1 MQIIAPTYI
10 TDSTLI
16 SCDIPAASASYPE
29 WDDTVSYITGQR
41 VSVNYLIDGITPGV
55 HIIYECTWHGAGNID
70 MYPPDHLNMESGY
83 YWWTRIS
90 ATERWKLFDMIVA
103 PDRANASAN
112 VVGCDWESGVIWE
125 SGTTWA
131 TDTYASMQVT
141 VQPGLIDTVA
151 LMNLD
156 ASTVSIIMDDPSAGE
171 VYNETDTPSTS
182 TYYNSIFEDLP
193 AYPNA
198 TTQLIIR
205 NYSGDVNVGE
215 AIFGAIKTLGKVR
228 PGVNVGLVDYSQ
240 KQVDAFGGFSILERA
255 FSKRLDCN
263 VMISTANHSGVMR
276 VLEKYRSTPLVWIIS
291 ANYSTTLIYGY
302 YRDFKISI
310 PNLQIAD
317 CSLSIEGLGGDMVN
331 ATPIP
336 DPWVDPWDG
345 SIDLVVPIPTISV
358 STSKIEETPVAIG
371 PGQLLLTFEGA
382 DAATT
387 WPELAQGL
395 TIDYNIDCVLD
406 DAQKYSG
413 ITSLLIPLNGEF
425 GYVVPNLSNDF
436 TCIHRFRYHG
446 MDDQSLYPLCIVGT
460 SSIPEFSLG
469 FESSQWYI
477 KVKDSAGTFIANM
490 DVLPTPTVD
499 TWITYKV
506 VTSGR
511 NISLYIDDTLFD
523 TWTAAIDNPWLG
535 MNYSWFGNYNT
546 TAGYDFWL
554 DLVEWKNAPAPE
566 AIMPKLT
573 VPDVPT
579 IAITTGVYLW
589 IGNCTISQAEPCIV
603 TCATHGLVDDDPIFF
618 QTDGTLPLPIV
629 AGDYQTNIYYVDKID
644 NDTFNIKYGIGGYQ
658 VDTTT
663 AGSGTHKLMNA
674 TPS

>member
-182 TYYNSIFEDLP
+182 TYYNAIFEDLP

-205 NYSGDVNVGE
+205 NYSADVNVGE
-215 AIFGAIKTLGKVR
+215 AIFGKIKTLGKVR

-240 KQVDAFGGFSILERA
+240 KQTDAFGGFSILERA

-263 VMISTANHSGVMR
+263 VMIPTSSHSGVMR
-276 VLEKYRSTPLVWIIS
+276 ILEKYRSTPLVWIVS

-302 YRDFKISI
+302 YRDFKMSV
-310 PNLQIAD
+310 PNLQITD

-345 SIDLVVPIPTISV
+345 IIDLVLPPVPTFSI
-358 STSKIEETPVAIG
+358 STSKIEESPVA
-371 PGQLLLTFEGA
+371 P
-382 DAATT
+382 DDSVV
-387 WPELAQGL
+387 L
-395 TIDYNIDCVLD
+395 TIP
-406 DAQKYSG
+406 S
-413 ITSLLIPLNGEF
+413 
-425 GYVVPNLSNDF
+425 VPTF
-436 TCIHRFRYHG
+436 TYA
-446 MDDQSLYPLCIVGT
+446 
-460 SSIPEFSLG
+460 
-469 FESSQWYI
+469 
-477 KVKDSAGTFIANM
+477 VKAYYLAGTDGVCTISHAEPALVTITGHGLIN
-490 DVLPTPTVD
+490 DQEVL
-499 TWITYKV
+499 
-506 VTSGR
+506 
-511 NISLYIDDTLFD
+511 FH
-523 TWTAAIDNPWLG
+523 
-535 MNYSWFGNYNT
+535 
-546 TAGYDFWL
+546 
-554 DLVEWKNAPAPE
+554 
-566 AIMPKLT
+566 
-573 VPDVPT
+573 
-579 IAITTGVYLW
+579 TTGVLPEPLEVDRVYFVMYLD
-589 IGNCTISQAEPCIV
+589 V
-603 TCATHGLVDDDPIFF
+603 
-618 QTDGTLPLPIV
+618 
-629 AGDYQTNIYYVDKID
+629 
-644 NDTFNIKYGIGGYQ
+644 DTFNISLTIGGSSI
-658 VDTTT
+658 DTSTN
-663 AGSGTHKLMNA
+663 GSGTQTAWGM
-674 TPS
+674 TGESP